1 MQQSINLENKKSQ
14 DLSRLSHLN
23 YTIGGVLV
31 SLQELLI
38 NPSTMKLEIDIMS
51 VPENCVVIISEGKA
65 KIRELPP
72 FGEYKII
79 THQGKVKRMKK
90 EEGEEY

>member
-1 MQQSINLENKKSQ
+1 
-14 DLSRLSHLN
+14 
-23 YTIGGVLV
+23 V

>member
-1 MQQSINLENKKSQ
+1 M
-14 DLSRLSHLN
+14 
-23 YTIGGVLV
+23 